1 MSAQLIDL
9 ENGAIAM
16 SPNALRFF
24 APLGRLLLSLIFVAS
39 AGAKLSDWQG
49 PAKMMADKGLPA
61 VDVLLSIAIALE
73 LFGGVLVFV
82 GWYTRFGALALLAF
96 LVPVTLIMHNFW
108 TLDEGPQRMEQ
119 MINFMK
125 NVSISG
131 GLLMVLALGPGPL
144 SIDSLRQPH
153 LKPVVGP

>member
-1 MSAQLIDL
+1 V
-9 ENGAIAM
+9 
-16 SPNALRFF
+16 SPHVLRFF

-39 AGAKLSDWQG
+39 AAGKLSDWQG

-73 LFGGVLVFV
+73 IFGGVLVMLGF
-82 GWYTRFGALALLAF
+82 YTRCGAFALLVF
-96 LVPVTLIMHNFW
+96 LVPVSLIMHNFW
-108 TLDEGPQRMEQ
+108 TIDDVPQRMEQ

-131 GLLMVLALGPGPL
+131 GLVMVLALGPGPL
-144 SIDSLRQPH
+144 SIDSLRQP
-153 LKPVVGP
+153 KPKPAAGP

>member
-1 MSAQLIDL
+1 
-9 ENGAIAM
+9 M

-39 AGAKLSDWQG
+39 AAGKLSDWQS
-49 PAKMMADKGLPA
+49 PAKMMAEKGVPA
-61 VDVLLSIAIALE
+61 VDALLSIAIALE
-73 LFGGVLVFV
+73 IFGGVMVLLGFHARV
-82 GWYTRFGALALLAF
+82 GALALLMF

-108 TLDEGPQRMEQ
+108 TIEEVPARMEQ

-144 SIDSLRQPH
+144 SIDSLRQP
-153 LKPVVGP
+153 KPKPPAAGP